1 VQGQTDTKPQNVSG
15 NGRTPE
21 PSLRHLTKQQQPGHR
36 KKNSQPTF
44 GTFGFAPTHKANAS
58 QNQKSQTNQNSTTI
72 PNYPFLNQKRVAFKE
87 HRQQSMVAIFIHLR
101 FFRQH

>member
-1 VQGQTDTKPQNVSG
+1 MAYIHLKLGRLAQIYCAYKQVSG
-15 NGRTPE
+15 NGRTLE

-72 PNYPFLNQKRVAFKE
+72 PNYPFLNQKE
-87 HRQQSMVAIFIHLR
+87 
-101 FFRQH
+101 